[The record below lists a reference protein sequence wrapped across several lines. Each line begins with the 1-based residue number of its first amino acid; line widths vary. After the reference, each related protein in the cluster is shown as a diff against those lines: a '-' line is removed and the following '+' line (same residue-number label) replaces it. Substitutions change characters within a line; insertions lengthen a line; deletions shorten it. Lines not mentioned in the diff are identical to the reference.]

1 MAKKALLIGVS
12 QYEAGLPPLA
22 AAPKDVAA
30 MLRVLQNPEL
40 GAFDDV
46 KTLIDPDLEAMQTA
60 IDLLFQGCQ
69 KGDLGLLYFSGHG
82 ITDDSDRLYLAT
94 RRTSKDTFRST
105 AVSASFIHNIMR
117 DRGYQRQHVLIL
129 DCCYSG
135 AFAEGWLAKSA
146 DINLKPQLEVEGSVV
161 LTSSTS
167 TQKSYEDKEGEL
179 SLYTN
184 YIVQGIES
192 GAAESDGDGMISAD
206 ELHEYAKRH
215 VQSAKPAMKPEIY
228 GIRQGIKIRLAK
240 ARVDAKLE
248 YRRLVER
255 YAENGE
261 ISFVGQDILEVQ
273 RERWGLSDEVAIA
286 IENEV
291 LEPDRKRF
299 KNLERYQRTLEKA
312 LKYQFPL
319 PKNVS
324 DELKD
329 LQEVLG
335 LRDEDVMPILE
346 RVIAP
351 YAANKAQRQSIL
363 KGLVAVSKLKAAQ
376 EIKKQSESEIKKKSI
391 VQIEQPKKDL
401 ADPSKFSFRL
411 SRRGFITMAGISGIS
426 VVAFAATRGKSS
438 TSETVTTQSP
448 IASTSPTTS
457 PTIIKESPTIS
468 PTPTT
473 SETSN
478 PSPIDTP
485 KPTAQSQPQ
494 AFTVDLGKDVN
505 LEMVYIPSGKFTM
518 GSPPEEKGYENER
531 PQIKDVNVSA
541 ICMGKYEVTQT
552 QWQAIMGNN
561 LSYFKDNLQNPV
573 DTVSWDDAQE
583 FCKKLS
589 QKAGREFRLPSEV
602 EWEYACRA
610 GTTTAY
616 SFGDNASLLGE
627 YAWYTDNSGS
637 KTHPVGQKKPNPWG
651 LYDMHG
657 NVWEWCQDSYE
668 KYGGESDL
676 IRKTGKAIT
685 KENNNRSYLLRG
697 GSWGNN
703 AQACR
708 SAFRL
713 GNNARFQDD
722 SLGFRVVCVLR

>member
-1 MAKKALLIGVS
+1 
-12 QYEAGLPPLA
+12 
-22 AAPKDVAA
+22 
-30 MLRVLQNPEL
+30 
-40 GAFDDV
+40 
-46 KTLIDPDLEAMQTA
+46 
-60 IDLLFQGCQ
+60 
-69 KGDLGLLYFSGHG
+69 
-82 ITDDSDRLYLAT
+82 
-94 RRTSKDTFRST
+94 
-105 AVSASFIHNIMR
+105 
-117 DRGYQRQHVLIL
+117 
-129 DCCYSG
+129 
-135 AFAEGWLAKSA
+135 
-146 DINLKPQLEVEGSVV
+146 
-161 LTSSTS
+161 
-167 TQKSYEDKEGEL
+167 
-179 SLYTN
+179 
-184 YIVQGIES
+184 
-192 GAAESDGDGMISAD
+192 
-206 ELHEYAKRH
+206 
-215 VQSAKPAMKPEIY
+215 
-228 GIRQGIKIRLAK
+228 
-240 ARVDAKLE
+240 
-248 YRRLVER
+248 
-255 YAENGE
+255 
-261 ISFVGQDILEVQ
+261 
-273 RERWGLSDEVAIA
+273 
-286 IENEV
+286 
-291 LEPDRKRF
+291 
-299 KNLERYQRTLEKA
+299 
-312 LKYQFPL
+312 
-319 PKNVS
+319 
-324 DELKD
+324 
-329 LQEVLG
+329 
-335 LRDEDVMPILE
+335 
-346 RVIAP
+346 
-351 YAANKAQRQSIL
+351 
-363 KGLVAVSKLKAAQ
+363 
-376 EIKKQSESEIKKKSI
+376 
-391 VQIEQPKKDL
+391 
-401 ADPSKFSFRL
+401 
-411 SRRGFITMAGISGIS
+411 
-426 VVAFAATRGKSS
+426 
-438 TSETVTTQSP
+438 
-448 IASTSPTTS
+448 
-457 PTIIKESPTIS
+457 
-468 PTPTT
+468 
-473 SETSN
+473 
-478 PSPIDTP
+478 
-485 KPTAQSQPQ
+485 
-494 AFTVDLGKDVN
+494 
-505 LEMVYIPSGKFTM
+505 MVYIPSGKFTM